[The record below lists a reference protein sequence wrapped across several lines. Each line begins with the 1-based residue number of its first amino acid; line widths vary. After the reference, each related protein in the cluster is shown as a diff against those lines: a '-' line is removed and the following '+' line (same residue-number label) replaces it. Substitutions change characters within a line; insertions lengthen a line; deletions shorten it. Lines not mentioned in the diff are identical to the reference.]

1 MSLVSSSRAGTC
13 LADRA
18 FLMAPLIFATNSG
31 LKGLP
36 GAIFKNKITR
46 SSPSALYWGTQR
58 LSDTS
63 SNASTAERRGKERA
77 EWRTRRQNKN
87 EVSRWEAR
95 REEEVRGEES
105 KGAKIRR
112 IEKRKRWSVGRV
124 WGNGR
129 EQKSVAPLTT
139 SKLST
144 ETLHFCCHY
153 KEESVLLLH
162 SVVWTNNDKLSKLD
176 DGMANYFFQRIKR
189 TMTQFKLTEMLL
201 PVPFIPFYTHTLLH
215 LQCSR
220 LTNVVDLWAAKSD
233 SIGVQC
239 TVTAEQTQVQ
249 HSYISTYVSVMRS
262 RLATHHTTHCKW
274 REIKSTSICKQF

>member
-13 LADRA
+13 RADRA

-176 DGMANYFFQRIKR
+176 DGMANYFFHRHKEDHDSI
-189 TMTQFKLTEMLL
+189 
-201 PVPFIPFYTHTLLH
+201 YTHRNAFASSFHPFLHPHPAPPAVFKTHQCCRSLSCQIGLHWGSVYRHCRTNTSSTFIYINICVCNEKPSCHTSYNTL
-215 LQCSR
+215 QMKR
-220 LTNVVDLWAAKSD
+220 NK
-233 SIGVQC
+233 IY
-239 TVTAEQTQVQ
+239 Q
-249 HSYISTYVSVMRS
+249 HM
-262 RLATHHTTHCKW
+262 
-274 REIKSTSICKQF
+274 